1 MDNNNIANSKI
12 DNDEKIIKDL
22 MKESVVTPSDN
33 LKYRIMHQI
42 QTEKILTTQTSK
54 SKYINQPNV
63 IKSFGIIF
71 GITYG
76 LLFLLFAIFKLTQG
90 SQILSSNFFITIVLI
105 LSVTASSVWFFVQ
118 LDNWLRIKKG
128 KEAKN

>member
-71 GITYG
+71 GITY
-76 LLFLLFAIFKLTQG
+76 LLIIVLFAIFKLTQG

>member
-42 QTEKILTTQTSK
+42 QTEKSLTTQTSK

-71 GITYG
+71 GITY
-76 LLFLLFAIFKLTQG
+76 LLIIVLFAIFKLTQG